1 MHNGDDAVNLS
12 FPCCTTRARGAG
24 AGKRRYLE
32 FGGWA
37 VPGTLLVLLPKCPAC
52 LAAYVAVWTG
62 LGLSFSTATHLR
74 TAVFLLCIATLL
86 GLGVNRLR
94 QFFGR
99 GLSVEP
105 NV

>member
-1 MHNGDDAVNLS
+1 MHNGDAAVNSPFL
-12 FPCCTTRARGAG
+12 CCTSARGGEAL
-24 AGKRRYLE
+24 KRRYLE
-32 FGGWA
+32 FSGWA

-74 TAVFLLCIATLL
+74 TAVLLLCIATLL

-99 GLSVEP
+99 GLTVEP